1 MKRRLVLVAFAFS
14 IVGLLWAEASAPEGS
29 LTGWSNDQLKAEIY
43 RLRREIQD
51 LRTKLGMGQ
60 TVEIKD
66 KNSVKVPDGA
76 WKLDD
81 FEIANSG
88 SGIGY
93 WSADCDH
100 NNMGTTQEPSPF
112 QRLEKGSPLSPAY
125 CAGIKGHLG
134 PSEAP
139 WTWSYLSV
147 PLNNQGKVAD
157 LNGYKELW
165 FAAKGDGKYYITTL
179 RRQAVKDYCDF
190 QADFIANG
198 DWTLVKIALSHF
210 AQPSWGTQLP
220 HDLSDVTQLAFSPE
234 THEADYDLRVDD
246 IVLVK

>member
-1 MKRRLVLVAFAFS
+1 MKNKSVVLLVALFTA
-14 IVGLLWAEASAPEGS
+14 GWLWAEAAPSEGS

-51 LRTKLGMGQ
+51 LNKKLGMSD
-60 TVEIKD
+60 TVEIKGKD
-66 KNSVKVPDGA
+66 SVKVPKDA

-81 FEIANSG
+81 FEQTSPT
-88 SGIGY
+88 SGIGG

-100 NNMGTTQEPSPF
+100 NNMGTTQEPSPY
-112 QRLEKGSPLSPAY
+112 QRLEKGSPLSSGY

-147 PLNNQGKVAD
+147 NLNAQGQVVN
-157 LNGYKELW
+157 LNIYKELW
-165 FAAKGDGKYYITTL
+165 FAVKGDGKYYIATL
-179 RRQAVKDYCDF
+179 RRDAVKDYCDF
-190 QADFIANG
+190 QADFLAPG
-198 DWTLVKIALSHF
+198 QWTLVKIPLKQF

-220 HDLSDVTQLAFSPE
+220 HDLSDVKNLAFSPE